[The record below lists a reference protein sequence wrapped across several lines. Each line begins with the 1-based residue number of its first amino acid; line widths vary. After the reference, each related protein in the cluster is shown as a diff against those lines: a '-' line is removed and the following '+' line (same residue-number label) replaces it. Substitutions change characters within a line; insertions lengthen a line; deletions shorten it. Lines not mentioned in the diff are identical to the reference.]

1 MGARKAY
8 VNRELRWLS
17 FNERVLMAAENDSI
31 PLMEH
36 VIASYVSHFD
46 ETGVRVN
53 GKVQWAHT
61 SSTEKVTLISTHPKR
76 GVAGILAAGV
86 LDRFPGLA
94 VSDCWGSYFC
104 KDFEGVTHA
113 TCGAHID
120 RELEGIIQNTK
131 QRWARSM
138 QKLLGGMY
146 RAKSSLMSQGIS
158 RAPDDLVES
167 CCAWFDQILD
177 RGFSRNPDTKPE
189 AGKRGKR
196 RKGKARNLLERLQ
209 KLKDAVLRFFT
220 NFRVPFSNNIAERS
234 YRLSKLKQKVVG
246 SYRSDQGGANFCRI
260 FSIIDTVRKNGGNP
274 FEALSRLFNNSFS
287 LDFLS

>member
-131 QRWARSM
+131 
-138 QKLLGGMY
+138 
-146 RAKSSLMSQGIS
+146 
-158 RAPDDLVES
+158 
-167 CCAWFDQILD
+167 
-177 RGFSRNPDTKPE
+177 PE

-220 NFRVPFSNNIAERS
+220 DFRVPFSNNIAERS